1 MEKFLAE
8 VKVVLKKGILDVQG
22 KTVENSLI
30 TLGIKEIT
38 NVSIGKYITFFVYAD
53 NIDSATKIASQ
64 ACNLLLHNPN
74 IETYDLTIKLI
85 EKVEQ

>member
-1 MEKFLAE
+1 MEKFLTE

-38 NVSIGKYITFFVYAD
+38 NVSIGKYITFFVNAND
-53 NIDSATKIASQ
+53 IDSATEIATQ
-64 ACNLLLHNPN
+64 ACELLLYNTN
-74 IETYDLTIKLI
+74 IETYDLKIKQM
-85 EKVEQ
+85 EKVEG

>member
-38 NVSIGKYITFFVYAD
+38 NVSIGKYITFLVSAN
-53 NIDSATKIASQ
+53 NIDSATEIATQ
-64 ACNLLLHNPN
+64 ACELLLYNPN
-74 IETYDLTIKLI
+74 IETYELTIKQM